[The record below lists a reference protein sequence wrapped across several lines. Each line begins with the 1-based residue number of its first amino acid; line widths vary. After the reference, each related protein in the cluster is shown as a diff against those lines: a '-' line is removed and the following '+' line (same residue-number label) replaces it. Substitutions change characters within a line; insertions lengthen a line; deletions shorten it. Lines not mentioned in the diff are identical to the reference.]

1 MHSHRTGS
9 VHLFQ
14 GACSYENEKHTSR
27 TATKTPERDLYQ
39 LVTDRVVT
47 AIENGVPPWKR
58 PWRSARNGVGLPE
71 MMPANALTGKPY
83 TGVNVLLLWLAADE
97 AGYVSNDWLT
107 YRQAQQLGGHVRKGE
122 VATLAV
128 IYKDWKK
135 QAVDEHGNRL
145 TDSEGEPLME
155 IVPVLKSNPLFN
167 VGQCDGLPEHLMVK
181 AEGSADALPA
191 DTFSERVLQVLN
203 GSGVS
208 VSSLPQ
214 DRAFY
219 RPDLDRIVMPLSSQ
233 FDQVA
238 DYWTTLLHELVH
250 STGHEKRLRRVGI
263 STFTGRNSPE
273 YAFEELIAEMGSA
286 FLCAHLGIA
295 GDVQH
300 ESYIDGWL
308 KVLKSDKKR
317 CFAPAGRHVK
327 HQSIY

>member
-1 MHSHRTGS
+1 MKTK
-9 VHLFQ
+9 
-14 GACSYENEKHTSR
+14 KHTSR
-27 TATKTPERDLYQ
+27 TANKTPERDLYQ
-39 LVTDRVVT
+39 LVTDRIVT

-58 PWRSARNGVGLPE
+58 PWRSARNGAGEPE
-71 MMPANALTGKPY
+71 MMPVNALTGKPY
-83 TGVNVLLLWLAADE
+83 TGVNVLLLWLTADE
-97 AGYVSNDWLT
+97 AGYASNHWLT

-128 IYKDWKK
+128 IYKDWKR

-145 TDSEGEPLME
+145 TDSE
-155 IVPVLKSNPLFN
+155 
-167 VGQCDGLPEHLMVK
+167 
-181 AEGSADALPA
+181 
-191 DTFSERVLQVLN
+191 RVLPVLN

-219 RPDLDRIVMPLSSQ
+219 RPDTDRIVMPLSSQ
-233 FDQVA
+233 FDSVA

-250 STGHEKRLRRVGI
+250 STGHEKRLRRAGI
-263 STFTGRNSPE
+263 SSFAGRKSPE

-308 KVLKSDKKR
+308 KVLKSDKKALFR
-317 CFAPAGRHVK
+317 ACRQAREASEYLLMQRTSQARVA
-327 HQSIY
+327 

>member
-1 MHSHRTGS
+1 MKTK
-9 VHLFQ
+9 
-14 GACSYENEKHTSR
+14 KHTSR

-71 MMPANALTGKPY
+71 MMPANALTGKLY

-250 STGHEKRLRRVGI
+250 SKRLRRVGI

-308 KVLKSDKKR
+308 KVLKSDKKALFR
-317 CFAPAGRHVK
+317 ACRQAREASEYLLTRRTS
-327 HQSIY
+327 QECAA

>member
-1 MHSHRTGS
+1 MKTK
-9 VHLFQ
+9 
-14 GACSYENEKHTSR
+14 KHTSR
-27 TATKTPERDLYQ
+27 TAIKTPERDLYQ

-263 STFTGRNSPE
+263 STFTGR
-273 YAFEELIAEMGSA
+273 
-286 FLCAHLGIA
+286 
-295 GDVQH
+295 
-300 ESYIDGWL
+300 
-308 KVLKSDKKR
+308 KS
-317 CFAPAGRHVK
+317 
-327 HQSIY
+327 

>member
-1 MHSHRTGS
+1 
-9 VHLFQ
+9 
-14 GACSYENEKHTSR
+14 
-27 TATKTPERDLYQ
+27 
-39 LVTDRVVT
+39 
-47 AIENGVPPWKR
+47 
-58 PWRSARNGVGLPE
+58 NGVGLPE

-273 YAFEELIAEMGSA
+273 YAFE
-286 FLCAHLGIA
+286 
-295 GDVQH
+295 
-300 ESYIDGWL
+300 
-308 KVLKSDKKR
+308 
-317 CFAPAGRHVK
+317 
-327 HQSIY
+327 

>member
-1 MHSHRTGS
+1 MKTK
-9 VHLFQ
+9 
-14 GACSYENEKHTSR
+14 KHTSR
-27 TATKTPERDLYQ
+27 TAIKTPERDLYQ

-181 AEGSADALPA
+181 VEGSADALPA

-263 STFTGRNSPE
+263 STFTGRKSPE

-308 KVLKSDKKR
+308 KVLKSDKKALFR
-317 CFAPAGRHVK
+317 ACRQAREASEYLLTRRTS
-327 HQSIY
+327 QECAA

>member
-1 MHSHRTGS
+1 
-9 VHLFQ
+9 
-14 GACSYENEKHTSR
+14 
-27 TATKTPERDLYQ
+27 
-39 LVTDRVVT
+39 
-47 AIENGVPPWKR
+47 
-58 PWRSARNGVGLPE
+58 
-71 MMPANALTGKPY
+71 MPVNALTGKPY
-83 TGVNVLLLWLAADE
+83 TGVNVLLLWLTADE
-97 AGYVSNDWLT
+97 AGYASNHWLT

-128 IYKDWKK
+128 IYKDWKR

-155 IVPVLKSNPLFN
+155 TVPVLKANPLFN

-181 AEGSADALPA
+181 AEGRADVLPA
-191 DTFSERVLQVLN
+191 DTISERVLPVLN

-219 RPDLDRIVMPLSSQ
+219 RPDTDRIVMPLSSQ
-233 FDQVA
+233 FDSVA

-250 STGHEKRLRRVGI
+250 STGHEKRLRRAGI
-263 STFTGRNSPE
+263 SSFAGRKSPE

-308 KVLKSDKKR
+308 NVLKSDKKALFR
-317 CFAPAGRHVK
+317 ACRQAREASEYLLMQRASQARVA
-327 HQSIY
+327 